1 MECNAS
7 CLKFSPGIQ
16 AILQYHYYWLKHFNI
31 LCQMCIGNNS
41 SKMKQ
46 MWDGFLVA
54 MYVFSPGKVR
64 LRKAIYLSQQL
75 TLEFVVKVFKIV
87 IP

>member
-1 MECNAS
+1 
-7 CLKFSPGIQ
+7 
-16 AILQYHYYWLKHFNI
+16 
-31 LCQMCIGNNS
+31 MCIGNNS

-64 LRKAIYLSQQL
+64 LRKAMYLSQQL
-75 TLEFVVKVFKIV
+75 TLEFVVKLFKIV
-87 IP
+87 IPWWMSSFQFRGKFWPKNVLNSYEQNTKIEYAFM